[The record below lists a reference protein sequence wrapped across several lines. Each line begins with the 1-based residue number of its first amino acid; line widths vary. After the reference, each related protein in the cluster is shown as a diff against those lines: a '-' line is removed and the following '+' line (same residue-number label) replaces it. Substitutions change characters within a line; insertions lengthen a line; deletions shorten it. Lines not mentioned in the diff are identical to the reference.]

1 MAIADSPV
9 AAVSAPNT
17 AVSTNKAKA
26 GAAAFDRIDTNECF
40 EIDADEV
47 LAVKSGGVL
56 RLKMSETP
64 E

>member
-56 RLKMSETP
+56 R
-64 E
+64 

>member
-1 MAIADSPV
+1 MVIADSAV
-9 AAVSAPNT
+9 TEVSAPNN
-17 AVSTNKAKA
+17 AVSTDKAKA

-56 RLKMSETP
+56 R
-64 E
+64 